1 MTPKVE
7 SLLRGPEFDTGFMRY
22 ALEIANLGSERGEVP
37 VGAVLVHE
45 GVIIAESSNEVESTG
60 DPTAHAEMILLQ
72 RGARLV
78 GRHGLAECTLY
89 VTLEPCVMCA
99 GGLVGARLKRLCFG
113 ARDERFGACRSI
125 YRVTDDP
132 RLNHRLI
139 VDEGVLAEE
148 SKRLLSDF
156 FRDRRLQ
163 NRQDF
168 V

>member
-1 MTPKVE
+1 MTSKVR

-22 ALEIANLGSERGEVP
+22 ALEIASLASGRGEVP

-45 GVIIAESSNEVESTG
+45 GAIIAESSNEVILTG

-99 GGLVGARLKRLCFG
+99 GAIFWARPAKVIFAASDPKRGFSQLGKNILHPATILEKGLMADESSALLK
-113 ARDERFGACRSI
+113 E
-125 YRVTDDP
+125 
-132 RLNHRLI
+132 
-139 VDEGVLAEE
+139 
-148 SKRLLSDF
+148 F
-156 FRDRRLQ
+156 FQKLR
-163 NRQDF
+163 
-168 V
+168 